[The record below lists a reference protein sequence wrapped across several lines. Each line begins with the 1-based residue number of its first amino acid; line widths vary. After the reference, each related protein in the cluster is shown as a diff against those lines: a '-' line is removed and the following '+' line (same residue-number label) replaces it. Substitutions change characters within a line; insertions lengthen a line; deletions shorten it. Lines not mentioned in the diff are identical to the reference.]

1 MHYCLGATLARMEA
15 EVAVTTLL
23 EHVEGLSLAVDEA
36 DLEWAPGLLMHG
48 VRRLPVSVV
57 VVGG

>member
-1 MHYCLGATLARMEA
+1 MSVGPL
-15 EVAVTTLL
+15 
-23 EHVEGLSLAVDEA
+23 EGLDPAVAEA

-57 VVGG
+57 AAGEPA